1 MKPLKSITAVL
12 EDLPVGAHHSIA
24 GGTPNAVDRAVATGS
39 RVLQI
44 FVKNSN
50 RWIGKEIADEEAA
63 AFRAATAKAGLLAV
77 VAHSSYLINAA
88 GSNPAFRKKST
99 AALVEELERCERL
112 GVPALVLHP
121 GSCGES
127 GVAAGVKRVARMLDD
142 AFRRAHS
149 TASIWLETAAGQ
161 GACVGAR
168 FEELR
173 DVIGASRHPERIG
186 ICLDTCH
193 VFAAGYELRTAE
205 GYAATVEAFDRAVG
219 LPALR
224 AIHVNDSKRE
234 LGSRVDRHEH
244 IGKGSIGVAG
254 FRNVMTDSRLAAVP
268 KFLETPKDKDGV
280 FDRRNL
286 ATLRRLA
293 REVRHEDGG
302 AAKRPG
308 SPRSR
313 VHRPRSRS

>member
-1 MKPLKSITAVL
+1 MSPRRLL
-12 EDLPVGAHHSIA
+12 LPDLPIGAHHSIA

-50 RWIGKEIADEEAA
+50 RWVGKEIDDEEAQD
-63 AFRAATAKAGLLAV
+63 FRAATAKARLLAL

-88 GSNPAFRKKST
+88 GSNAELRRKST
-99 AALVEELERCERL
+99 AALAEELERCERL

-127 GVAAGVKRVARMLDD
+127 AMTAGVRRVARMLDD
-142 AFRRAHS
+142 ALRRADS
-149 TASIWLETAAGQ
+149 SASIWLETAAGQ

-173 DVIGASRHPERIG
+173 DIIGASKRPERLG
-186 ICLDTCH
+186 VCLDTCH

-205 GYAATVEAFDRAVG
+205 GYASTIERFDRALG

-224 AIHVNDSKRE
+224 AMHVNDSKKE

-244 IGKGSIGVAG
+244 IGKGRIGVAG
-254 FRNVMTDSRLAAVP
+254 FRNVMTDPRLAAVP

-286 ATLRRLA
+286 AKLRRF
-293 REVRHEDGG
+293 
-302 AAKRPG
+302 AAPTERGRGIP
-308 SPRSR
+308 P
-313 VHRPRSRS
+313 

>member
-1 MKPLKSITAVL
+1 MSAKS
-12 EDLPVGAHHSIA
+12 DLPLGAHHSIA

-50 RWIGKEIADEEAA
+50 RWVGKEIDDEEAQ
-63 AFRAATAKAGLLAV
+63 AFRAARAKAGLLAV

-88 GSNPAFRKKST
+88 GANPVFRKKST
-99 AALVEELERCERL
+99 AALAEELERCERL

-127 GVAAGVKRVARMLDD
+127 GTAAGVKRVARMLDD
-142 AFRRAHS
+142 AFRRADS

-173 DVIGASRHPERIG
+173 DVIGASRHPERLG
-186 ICLDTCH
+186 VCLDTCH

-205 GYAATVEAFDRAVG
+205 GYAATIAAFDRALG

-224 AIHVNDSKRE
+224 AMHVNDSKKE

-244 IGKGSIGVAG
+244 IGKGRIGVAG
-254 FRNVMTDSRLAAVP
+254 FRNVMTDPRLAAVP
-268 KFLETPKDKDGV
+268 KFLETPKDKDLDW
-280 FDRRNL
+280 DRRNL
-286 ATLRRLA
+286 AKLRQLA
-293 REVRHEDGG
+293 RKAR
-302 AAKRPG
+302 
-308 SPRSR
+308 
-313 VHRPRSRS
+313 